1 MKKVKLQ
8 FSNIKVTTPSLDT
21 LSESMKEFLASDD
34 AKKAVGN
41 TFSGVSL
48 TRDVCYEIGT
58 PDYKE
63 FINPTTKENAHY
75 TSIGLIA
82 PNKAIINASIRSLL
96 DTDSVFS
103 DFNGKNAI
111 ELVAVMQKLK
121 GLKVSFANDNLRTI
135 TPRDATKATFTLHNR
150 DWVALSKDGSKEL
163 TEKELQDFIEKG
175 SY

>member
-1 MKKVKLQ
+1 MKKIKLQ
-8 FSNIKVTTPSLDT
+8 FASIKVDVPSLDN
-21 LSESMKEFLASDD
+21 LSDSMKEFLASDD

-48 TRDVCYEIGT
+48 TRDVVYEIGV
-58 PDYKE
+58 PDYKA
-63 FINPTTKENAHY
+63 FVNPTTKENSHY

-82 PNKAIINASIRSLL
+82 PNKAVINASIRSLL

-111 ELVAVMQKLK
+111 ELVAAMQQLH

-150 DWVALSKDGSKEL
+150 DWIALSKDGSKEL
-163 TEKELQDFIEKG
+163 TEKELQDFIVKG
-175 SY
+175 GY